1 MQQTTFLA
9 VHNDNNELHKDDVV
23 QKEGEVYYQ
32 KVTKWKRTKQIQSE
46 TQQTQHYFFN
56 DHKGKSKKHKFKKDF
71 GVMLYPTVSV

>member
-32 KVTKWKRTKQIQSE
+32 KVTK
-46 TQQTQHYFFN
+46 
-56 DHKGKSKKHKFKKDF
+56 
-71 GVMLYPTVSV
+71 